1 MSQPETQLVLHGRF
15 RASRAD
21 REQVIEVLKA
31 AFVQGRLT
39 KDELEARAA
48 HAFQARTYADLAA
61 VTADIPADIPAA
73 PATPPPPR
81 PLAPKRSGLPMNTA
95 ISVGAL
101 VIAAAHL
108 ALLGALLSGNSSTV
122 TLVAVLLFVAVI
134 ATIGAVIVAD

>member
-61 VTADIPADIPAA
+61 VTADIPAV
-73 PATPPPPR
+73 PATPPRPR
-81 PLAPKRSGLPMNTA
+81 PPAAKRSGLPMNTA

-101 VIAAAHL
+101 IIAAAHL
-108 ALLGALLSGNSSTV
+108 ALLGALLSGNSSAV

>member
-1 MSQPETQLVLHGRF
+1 MSQPEIQQALHGRF

-21 REQVIEVLKA
+21 RERVIEILKA

-48 HAFQARTYADLAA
+48 RAFQARTYADLAI
-61 VTADIPADIPAA
+61 VTADIPAA
-73 PATPPPPR
+73 PAAAPR
-81 PLAPKRSGLPMNTA
+81 PPAAKRSGIPLNTA

-101 VIAAAHL
+101 VIVVAHL
-108 ALLGALLSGNSSTV
+108 ALFAAILSGSNSAV

-134 ATIGAVIVAD
+134 GTIGAVIIAD

>member
-1 MSQPETQLVLHGRF
+1 MSQPETQQVLHGRF

-48 HAFQARTYADLAA
+48 RVFQARTYADLAA
-61 VTADIPADIPAA
+61 VTADIPAAPAA
-73 PATPPPPR
+73 PPP
-81 PLAPKRSGLPMNTA
+81 AANRSGLPMNTA
-95 ISVGAL
+95 ISGGAF
-101 VIAAAHL
+101 VIIAAHL
-108 ALLGALLSGNSSTV
+108 ALLAALLSGNSGAV
-122 TLVAVLLFVAVI
+122 ILVAVLLFIAVV